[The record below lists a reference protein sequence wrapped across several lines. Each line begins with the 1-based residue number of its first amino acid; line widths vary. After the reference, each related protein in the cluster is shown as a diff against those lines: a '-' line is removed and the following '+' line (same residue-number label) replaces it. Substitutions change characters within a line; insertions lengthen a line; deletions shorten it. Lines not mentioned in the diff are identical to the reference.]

1 MVAALRREELSKAP
15 GIAETLDWARALLGF
30 GVKDLGDEKEAAFD
44 TLACMLKTQE
54 DRARISREVTDRLI
68 AQVA

>member
-1 MVAALRREELSKAP
+1 M
-15 GIAETLDWARALLGF
+15 
-30 GVKDLGDEKEAAFD
+30 KDLGDEKEAAFD
-44 TLACMLKTQE
+44 TSRTERMLKTQE